1 MMRSIKSLGGL
12 TRRTGMN
19 EAVRNL
25 WIETLH
31 GCSKVGQAMQN
42 ITLTKKQTN
51 DQDLAHLDVTRNFE
65 DLMIFCNWFEK
76 FDPFA
81 KFINSGLKSL
91 ATGLSARDNSEINCA
106 NAESIGHT
114 LQQSIDDLPITEV
127 KIVVRRK
134 IKTLVNLTKG
144 LDVDSRLVFIDPIV
158 LFMRLIVL
166 VERPGSN
173 TKYFGFELTPNP
185 TSLFKDHFMRH
196 PKKSVLADVLKMKQS
211 HHKGKKRKFK
221 DTDMEIEA
229 ESTNNEDQLV
239 NKEILMEDHVIIDA
253 GALLHQVYS
262 SGSTFQEVINEY
274 CR

>member
-25 WIETLH
+25 WIGTLH
-31 GCSKVGQAMQN
+31 DCSKVGQAMQN

-51 DQDLAHLDVTRNFE
+51 DQDLAHPDVTRDFE

-81 KFINSGLKSL
+81 TTNSGLKSL
-91 ATGLSARDNSEINCA
+91 ATGLTARDNSEINCA

-114 LQQSIDDLPITEV
+114 LQQSIDDLPITEA
-127 KIVVRRK
+127 KIAVRRK

-173 TKYFGFELTPNP
+173 RKYFGFELTSYP

-211 HHKGKKRKFK
+211 HHKGKKRKLK

-239 NKEILMEDHVIIDA
+239 NKEILLEDHVIIDA

-274 CR
+274 RR